1 MGDINVFFN
10 AKTFAVVGA
19 SRNEKKVGHAVFKN
33 LLHSDKKVFPVNPK
47 AHEILGHKSY
57 EDILEIPY
65 QIDCVIIAVPAK
77 LVPLIL
83 RQAQKRKAKSAIIL
97 SAGFSEIGKTEL
109 EQRILQIAEEASI
122 TLLGPNS
129 YGIIDPS
136 QKLNTTYFAPANLG
150 YAETAEGISKPG
162 SIAFISQSGA
172 IGSAILD
179 TEIKLSGFVSIGNSA
194 QLDFSDFIEYY
205 SKDRD
210 TKVITIYLESLKKN
224 KGKKFIETC
233 KKCKKPIIVLK
244 SGKSRQ
250 GQKAAQS
257 HTAALASEA
266 GVYEG
271 ILKQAGCIQVDSIK
285 QLFDVAKILEKY
297 PKLGNRA
304 AIITNAGGLGV
315 LTTDACET
323 NNIKIPSLPKSVIEK
338 LNKILQPNW
347 SHNNPIDLIGDAKAE
362 DYEKTLQIIER
373 EKFDFSIILLTPQR
387 MTESLATAKVLMK
400 ARKPIFACF
409 LGNKQIK
416 EAKEFMDR
424 FGIINFDDP
433 KEMCD
438 TIGKIVK

>member
-1 MGDINVFFN
+1 MGDTDIFFN
-10 AKTFAVVGA
+10 AKTYAVVGA
-19 SRNEKKVGHAVFKN
+19 SRDDKKVGHAIFKN

-65 QIDCVIIAVPAK
+65 QIDCVVIAIPAK
-77 LVPLIL
+77 FVPLIL
-83 RQAQKRKAKSAIIL
+83 RQSQKRKVKSAIIL
-97 SAGFSEIGKTEL
+97 SAGFSEIGETEL
-109 EQRILQIAEEASI
+109 EQRILQIAEETNI

-129 YGIIDPS
+129 YGVIDPF
-136 QKLNTTYFAPANLG
+136 QKLNTTYF
-150 YAETAEGISKPG
+150 EGMQKPG
-162 SIAFISQSGA
+162 TIAFISQSGA
-172 IGSAILD
+172 IGSAVLD
-179 TEIKLSGFVSIGNSA
+179 IDIKLSGFVSIGNSA
-194 QLDFSDFIEYY
+194 QIDFSDFIEYY
-205 SKDRD
+205 SKDKN
-210 TKVITIYLESLKKN
+210 TKVITLYLESLKKSR
-224 KGKKFIETC
+224 GKRFIETC
-233 KKCKKPIIVLK
+233 KKCKKPIVVLK
-244 SGKSRQ
+244 SGKSEA

-257 HTAALASEA
+257 HTAALASET

-297 PKLGNRA
+297 PKLGNKT

-323 NNIKIPSLPKSVIEK
+323 NNIKIPSLQKSTIEK

-347 SHNNPIDLIGDAKAE
+347 SHNNPIDLIGDAPAE

-373 EKFDFSIILLTPQR
+373 ENFDFSIILLTPQR
-387 MTESLATAKVLMK
+387 MTESLATAKTLMK
-400 ARKPIFACF
+400 TKKPIIACF
-409 LGNKQIK
+409 LGQKQIK
-416 EAKEFMDR
+416 EAKEFMNR

-438 TIGKIVK
+438 TIGKLI